1 MGVVASGP
9 GEQGVA
15 APAASPALRCPPPR
29 PSLRLL
35 RTRGL
40 EALTVLRLDEALLR
54 ASGEGWLCVH
64 DGVAAPAIVLGI
76 SG

>member
-1 MGVVASGP
+1 MP
-9 GEQGVA
+9 
-15 APAASPALRCPPPR
+15 PPPR